1 MANGPGASHRT
12 SMRVFDHDVDESP
25 LTPLRKMQASKAQ
38 SGEPLLARRSR
49 HAVIQPACTAAG
61 ARNGAAFVLPRTH
74 LVLCILTCVPSTLH
88 FASFYSKNLA
98 SNREIA
104 PESARVPEA
113 TRHEGELARGG
124 G

>member
-12 SMRVFDHDVDESP
+12 SMRVVDGDVDKSP
-25 LTPLRKMQASKAQ
+25 LTPLRKMQTSKAQ
-38 SGEPLLARRSR
+38 SAEPLPARRSR

-61 ARNGAAFVLPRTH
+61 ARKGAAFVLPRTH
-74 LVLCILTCVPSTLH
+74 LVLCILTCVASTLH

-104 PESARVPEA
+104 SESARVPEA
-113 TRHEGELARGG
+113 TRQLRLV
-124 G
+124 

>member
-1 MANGPGASHRT
+1 MLSFN
-12 SMRVFDHDVDESP
+12 
-25 LTPLRKMQASKAQ
+25 
-38 SGEPLLARRSR
+38 R
-49 HAVIQPACTAAG
+49 HARQLEGPG

-104 PESARVPEA
+104 SESARVPEV